1 MRILMFNHE
10 FPPIGGGSGWVSY
23 FFGKHFVEAGH
34 DVYLITSQFRNLPKE
49 EEVEGIHVQR
59 VPALRSNKDVCGV
72 LEMLSYAISSSWH
85 GLRSIHQLKPDVIQI
100 FSGIPAGGAGYL
112 LKKIRGLPYVVF
124 LSGRD
129 VPSPNPDPP
138 YYRWLY
144 ALLNPMIKGIWE
156 NAGAVVACSD
166 GLRDLALQTAPD
178 FPFKVIPDGLDLNR
192 FSPVLRSADPN
203 RVRIL
208 TIGRLIPRKGF
219 QLLIQALPQVTAEA
233 AVDFEIE
240 IVGDG
245 PYRDTLVALAKD
257 LKVDE
262 LIQFAGSVSYSEL
275 PQKYRDADIFV
286 LCSLAEGMP
295 LVVLEAMGTALPIV
309 ASSVQGIEDLVRT
322 GMNGVLFPPN
332 DVNELAR
339 SLIGLINDGES
350 RVRMGKSSVDFVQKY
365 DWQNIANSYLSVYE
379 RILEERL

>member
-203 RVRIL
+203 CVRIL

>member
-23 FFGKHFVEAGH
+23 FFGKHYVEAGH

-203 RVRIL
+203 CVRIL

-379 RILEERL
+379 RILEEQL

>member
-85 GLRSIHQLKPDVIQI
+85 GLRSTHQLKPDVIQI

-245 PYRDTLVALAKD
+245 PHRDTLVALAKD

-322 GMNGVLFPPN
+322 GVNGALFPPN

-339 SLIGLINDGES
+339 SLIGLINDGEI

-365 DWQNIANSYLSVYE
+365 DWQNIANSYLTVYE
-379 RILEERL
+379 RILEARL